1 MCREAAS
8 FAASA
13 KAREVARP
21 LRVLGCIVKGVGPS
35 KAPFALSFARPIR
48 TTMIG
53 SGPSNRGNE
62 PLRILPMA
70 AALVIAAVAGALIGF
85 ALDLFHGD
93 EVSVNGEPPAT

>member
-1 MCREAAS
+1 
-8 FAASA
+8 
-13 KAREVARP
+13 
-21 LRVLGCIVKGVGPS
+21 
-35 KAPFALSFARPIR
+35 
-48 TTMIG
+48 MIG